1 MAGNIRHALKTVFL
15 GSLFLITH
23 FCNGQLSQRSEFG
36 FGAGAF
42 NYTGDLVRNYNILN
56 SKPAGTVFYRNNI
69 SKVVSFRTSLTGGR
83 CRPTSTAT

>member
-56 SKPAGTVFYRNNI
+56 SKPA
-69 SKVVSFRTSLTGGR
+69 VSGVKTEKAQG
-83 CRPTSTAT
+83 